1 MTVESP
7 ITPEL
12 KMIKRRPLIEENLER
27 PHPQLSRGRG
37 TVMLEGNP
45 LSELS
50 RSGHIPGLQ
59 NRGVK
64 VEFDR

>member
-27 PHPQLSRGRG
+27 PHPQLSRGR
-37 TVMLEGNP
+37 
-45 LSELS
+45 
-50 RSGHIPGLQ
+50 RSKPRRNLDERKQ
-59 NRGVK
+59 LKADV
-64 VEFDR
+64 